1 MARRTAWISFTFAAL
16 IAAGASAQDA
26 NDIGP
31 AVDTSAPVAEDIG
44 PAVDTSA
51 ADLEDVSPAVDTSTA
66 QPARS
71 REAIDSLSLGTS
83 QIVGNQELP
92 QVLYIVP
99 WKSSDLGDLVGR
111 PVNTLLDE
119 VLAPRTARCSSA
131 RSATTKICTAT
142 MGMTPDRCRSKAP
155 AL

>member
-1 MARRTAWISFTFAAL
+1 MARRTTWLSFTFVAL
-16 IAAGASAQDA
+16 IATGANAQDA
-26 NDIGP
+26 DDIGP

-51 ADLEDVSPAVDTSTA
+51 AEVDDVSPAVNTSTA

-71 REAIDSLSLGTS
+71 REAIDSLSLDTS

-119 VLAPRTARCSSA
+119 VLAPA
-131 RSATTKICTAT
+131 
-142 MGMTPDRCRSKAP
+142 DREVFKRQVSYYED
-155 AL
+155 LHGSDGDDT

>member
-16 IAAGASAQDA
+16 VAAGASAQDTD
-26 NDIGP
+26 DIGP
-31 AVDTSAPVAEDIG
+31 AVDTSAPVVEDIG

-51 ADLEDVSPAVDTSTA
+51 TVVDDVSPAVDTSSA

-71 REAIDSLSLGTS
+71 RQAIDSLSLDTS

-119 VLAPRTARCSSA
+119 VLAPA
-131 RSATTKICTAT
+131 
-142 MGMTPDRCRSKAP
+142 DREVFKRQVSYYED
-155 AL
+155 LHGSDEDDT

>member
-1 MARRTAWISFTFAAL
+1 MARRTTWISFTLAAL

-26 NDIGP
+26 DDIGP
-31 AVDTSAPVAEDIG
+31 AVDTSAAVVEDIG

-51 ADLEDVSPAVDTSTA
+51 AAVDDESPAVDTSSA

-119 VLAPRTARCSSA
+119 VLAPA
-131 RSATTKICTAT
+131 
-142 MGMTPDRCRSKAP
+142 DREVFKRQVSYYED
-155 AL
+155 LHGNDGDDT

>member
-16 IAAGASAQDA
+16 VAAGAGAQDTD
-26 NDIGP
+26 DIGP
-31 AVDTSAPVAEDIG
+31 AVDTSAPVVEDIG

-51 ADLEDVSPAVDTSTA
+51 TVVDDVSPAVDTSSA

-71 REAIDSLSLGTS
+71 RQAIDSLSLDTS

-119 VLAPRTARCSSA
+119 VLAPA
-131 RSATTKICTAT
+131 
-142 MGMTPDRCRSKAP
+142 DREVFKRQVSYYED
-155 AL
+155 LHGSDEDDT

>member
-16 IAAGASAQDA
+16 VAAGASAQDTD
-26 NDIGP
+26 DIGP
-31 AVDTSAPVAEDIG
+31 AVDTSAPVVEDIG

-51 ADLEDVSPAVDTSTA
+51 TVVDDVSPAVDTSSA

-71 REAIDSLSLGTS
+71 REAIDSLSLDTS

-119 VLAPRTARCSSA
+119 VLAPA
-131 RSATTKICTAT
+131 
-142 MGMTPDRCRSKAP
+142 DREVFKRQVSYYED
-155 AL
+155 LHGGGEDDS